1 MDQTALCFCRDN
13 NLQVRVFNAD
23 EKDGFEKAISGEEI
37 GTFLKINMLEEI
49 KQETLERMEKS
60 ISSLES
66 SLQKIRTGRA
76 NPSLLDAIQIDYYG
90 NMTPLSQV
98 SNISVQDAKTLL
110 ISPWEKNLVPDIEK
124 AIQSSDLGINPA
136 TSGDVIRVILPDLT
150 EETRRDLIKVAK
162 SEAENSKIALR
173 NQRRDANGLLKEY
186 LKEKEIS
193 EDDERRGQEI
203 IQNLTDDFISKVE
216 QLLELKEK
224 DLLEI

>member
-1 MDQTALCFCRDN
+1 MSKTIILFD
-13 NLQVRVFNAD
+13 V
-23 EKDGFEKAISGEEI
+23 DGTLTDPRKFIK
-37 GTFLKINMLEEI
+37 KNMLEEI

>member
-1 MDQTALCFCRDN
+1 
-13 NLQVRVFNAD
+13 
-23 EKDGFEKAISGEEI
+23 
-37 GTFLKINMLEEI
+37 MLEEI
-49 KQETLERMEKS
+49 KQEPLERMEKS

-90 NMTPLSQV
+90 NMTTLSQV

-173 NQRRDANGLLKEY
+173 NQRREANGLLKEY

>member
-1 MDQTALCFCRDN
+1 
-13 NLQVRVFNAD
+13 
-23 EKDGFEKAISGEEI
+23 
-37 GTFLKINMLEEI
+37 MLEEI

-110 ISPWEKNLVPDIEK
+110 ISPWEKNLIPDIEK

>member
-1 MDQTALCFCRDN
+1 
-13 NLQVRVFNAD
+13 
-23 EKDGFEKAISGEEI
+23 
-37 GTFLKINMLEEI
+37 MLEEI

-98 SNISVQDAKTLL
+98 SNISVQVAKTLL

>member
-1 MDQTALCFCRDN
+1 
-13 NLQVRVFNAD
+13 
-23 EKDGFEKAISGEEI
+23 
-37 GTFLKINMLEEI
+37 MLEEI

-162 SEAENSKIALR
+162 SEAENSRIALR

>member
-1 MDQTALCFCRDN
+1 
-13 NLQVRVFNAD
+13 
-23 EKDGFEKAISGEEI
+23 
-37 GTFLKINMLEEI
+37 MLEEI

-110 ISPWEKNLVPDIEK
+110 VSPWEKNLVPDIEK
-124 AIQSSDLGINPA
+124 AIHSSDLGINPA

>member
-1 MDQTALCFCRDN
+1 
-13 NLQVRVFNAD
+13 
-23 EKDGFEKAISGEEI
+23 
-37 GTFLKINMLEEI
+37 MLEEI

-66 SLQKIRTGRA
+66 ALQKIRTGRA

-90 NMTPLSQV
+90 NKTPLSQV

-136 TSGDVIRVILPDLT
+136 TSGDIIRVILPDLT

-162 SEAENSKIALR
+162 SEVENSKIALR

>member
-1 MDQTALCFCRDN
+1 
-13 NLQVRVFNAD
+13 
-23 EKDGFEKAISGEEI
+23 
-37 GTFLKINMLEEI
+37 MLEEI

-90 NMTPLSQV
+90 NMTPLFQV

>member
-1 MDQTALCFCRDN
+1 
-13 NLQVRVFNAD
+13 
-23 EKDGFEKAISGEEI
+23 
-37 GTFLKINMLEEI
+37 MLEEI
-49 KQETLERMEKS
+49 KRETLERMEKS
-60 ISSLES
+60 ITSLES
-66 SLQKIRTGRA
+66 SLQKLRTGRA
-76 NPSLLDAIQIDYYG
+76 NPALLDSIQIDYYG
-90 NMTPLSQV
+90 NLTPLSQV

-124 AIQSSDLGINPA
+124 AIQASDLGINPA

-193 EDDERRGQEI
+193 EDEERRGQEI

-216 QLLELKEK
+216 QLVVSKEK

>member
-1 MDQTALCFCRDN
+1 
-13 NLQVRVFNAD
+13 
-23 EKDGFEKAISGEEI
+23 
-37 GTFLKINMLEEI
+37 MLEEI

-136 TSGDVIRVILPDLT
+136 TSGDVIRVILSDLT

-173 NQRRDANGLLKEY
+173 NQRRDANGLRKEY

>member
-1 MDQTALCFCRDN
+1 
-13 NLQVRVFNAD
+13 
-23 EKDGFEKAISGEEI
+23 
-37 GTFLKINMLEEI
+37 MLEEI

-150 EETRRDLIKVAK
+150 EETRRDLIKIAK
-162 SEAENSKIALR
+162 SEVENSKIALR

-216 QLLELKEK
+216 QLLESKEK
-224 DLLEI
+224 DSLEI

>member
-1 MDQTALCFCRDN
+1 
-13 NLQVRVFNAD
+13 
-23 EKDGFEKAISGEEI
+23 
-37 GTFLKINMLEEI
+37 MLEEI

-150 EETRRDLIKVAK
+150 EETRKDLIKVAK
-162 SEAENSKIALR
+162 SEVENSKIALR

>member
-1 MDQTALCFCRDN
+1 
-13 NLQVRVFNAD
+13 
-23 EKDGFEKAISGEEI
+23 
-37 GTFLKINMLEEI
+37 MLEEI
-49 KQETLERMEKS
+49 KKETLERMEKS
-60 ISSLES
+60 IISLEG
-66 SLQKIRTGRA
+66 SLQKLRTGRA
-76 NPSLLDAIQIDYYG
+76 NPALLDSIQIDYYG

-124 AIQSSDLGINPA
+124 AILTSDLGINPA

-203 IQNLTDDFISKVE
+203 IQKLTDDFISKVE
-216 QLLELKEK
+216 QLFVSKEK

>member
-1 MDQTALCFCRDN
+1 
-13 NLQVRVFNAD
+13 
-23 EKDGFEKAISGEEI
+23 
-37 GTFLKINMLEEI
+37 MLEEI

-90 NMTPLSQV
+90 NITPLSQV
-98 SNISVQDAKTLL
+98 SNITVQDAKTLL

-193 EDDERRGQEI
+193 EDEERRGQEI

>member
-1 MDQTALCFCRDN
+1 
-13 NLQVRVFNAD
+13 
-23 EKDGFEKAISGEEI
+23 
-37 GTFLKINMLEEI
+37 MLEEI

-66 SLQKIRTGRA
+66 SLQKLRTGRA
-76 NPSLLDAIQIDYYG
+76 NPVLLDSIQIDYYG
-90 NMTPLSQV
+90 NLTPLSQV

-124 AIQSSDLGINPA
+124 AIQTSDLGINPA

-193 EDDERRGQEI
+193 EDEERRGQEI

-216 QLLELKEK
+216 QLVVLKEK

>member
-1 MDQTALCFCRDN
+1 
-13 NLQVRVFNAD
+13 
-23 EKDGFEKAISGEEI
+23 
-37 GTFLKINMLEEI
+37 MLEEI

-150 EETRRDLIKVAK
+150 EETRRDLIKIAK

-216 QLLELKEK
+216 QLLESKEK

>member
-1 MDQTALCFCRDN
+1 MYKRQ
-13 NLQVRVFNAD
+13 
-23 EKDGFEKAISGEEI
+23 
-37 GTFLKINMLEEI
+37 
-49 KQETLERMEKS
+49 
-60 ISSLES
+60 
-66 SLQKIRTGRA
+66 
-76 NPSLLDAIQIDYYG
+76 
-90 NMTPLSQV
+90 
-98 SNISVQDAKTLL
+98 LL

-124 AIQSSDLGINPA
+124 AIQTSDLGINPA

-193 EDDERRGQEI
+193 EDEERRGQEI

-216 QLLELKEK
+216 QLVVSKEK

>member
-1 MDQTALCFCRDN
+1 
-13 NLQVRVFNAD
+13 
-23 EKDGFEKAISGEEI
+23 
-37 GTFLKINMLEEI
+37 MLEEI

-60 ISSLES
+60 ITSLES
-66 SLQKIRTGRA
+66 SLQKLRTGRA
-76 NPSLLDAIQIDYYG
+76 NPALLDSIQIDYYG
-90 NMTPLSQV
+90 NLTPLSQV

-124 AIQSSDLGINPA
+124 AIQTSDLGINPA

-150 EETRRDLIKVAK
+150 QETRRDLIKVAK

-193 EDDERRGQEI
+193 EDEERRGQEI

-216 QLLELKEK
+216 QLVVSKEK
-224 DLLEI
+224 DLLEIQVLCQSIQPRKVVMWP

>member
-1 MDQTALCFCRDN
+1 
-13 NLQVRVFNAD
+13 
-23 EKDGFEKAISGEEI
+23 
-37 GTFLKINMLEEI
+37 MLEEI

-110 ISPWEKNLVPDIEK
+110 ISPWKKNLVPDIEK

-136 TSGDVIRVILPDLT
+136 TSGDVIRVILSDLT